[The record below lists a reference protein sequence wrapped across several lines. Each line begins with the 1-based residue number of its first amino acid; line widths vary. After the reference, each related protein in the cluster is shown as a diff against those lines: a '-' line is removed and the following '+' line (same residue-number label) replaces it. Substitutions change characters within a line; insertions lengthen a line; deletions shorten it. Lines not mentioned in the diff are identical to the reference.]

1 MAEESLKQSLQKY
14 GFTPNEAEIYIF
26 LSRSGPCPA
35 RLVARRFNI
44 NRMKAYRTLR
54 SLEEKGL
61 VESIMGRPIRFA
73 ATPLGEILERH
84 LKEMKDRVNDL
95 ESVERSILDTWN
107 NLSKENMSQVSE
119 PRFRIFQGRQQI
131 YDLLLQLTDRVRD
144 EITIL
149 TTPRDL
155 NRLSYMGFD
164 DRLQELTEAG
174 RRVHL
179 LTQVESAWIE
189 DIEYYQRFVDVRHV
203 DLPSAIR
210 VIIVDGRETITTVA
224 MDDTMSM
231 TTKDDT
237 GLWTDS
243 ASFVIAMKVFFESL
257 WNMAPPAENII
268 KSLKLG
274 EDPQEIRVINTM
286 GEYLSTFQSMIERSQ
301 TQIDIMVRR
310 INDLPLSLIDLVAVL
325 ERDVK
330 IRLLTQIEL
339 ENFPEIKQ
347 IPQSINLKHNPSE
360 TGLLL
365 LIVDDS
371 KTILNIPHWED
382 MGQAVWSNL
391 DSYVSTMIQVFE
403 DYWKNGQPLKETM
416 KLLTEIHD
424 YDQTIY
430 LIKSKIEE
438 SGWNVIKN
446 GAMKGANNAQYPF
459 SLVCTHLELENPIGI
474 ELVLGDDLFSN
485 IIRIGTY
492 QLKLKDQY
500 IIIATLHPNTEQ
512 EIDLAKIYNIIL
524 VDAVNSK
531 ELSQKL
537 LEYTQNLFK
546 H

>member
-1 MAEESLKQSLQKY
+1 MTEESLKQSLQKY
-14 GFTPNEAEIYIF
+14 GFTPNEADIYIF

-54 SLEEKGL
+54 SLEEKRF

-73 ATPLGEILERH
+73 VAPLGEILERH

-95 ESVERSILDTWN
+95 ESVERSILDTWS

-164 DRLQELTEAG
+164 DRLQELSEAG

-257 WNMAPPAENII
+257 WNMAPNADNII
-268 KSLKLG
+268 QSLKSG
-274 EDPQEIRVINTM
+274 EEPQEIRVINTM
-286 GEYLSTFQSMIERSQ
+286 DDYLSTFQVMIERSQ
-301 TQIDIMVRR
+301 STIDIMVRR

-339 ENFPEIKQ
+339 ENFPKINQVPK
-347 IPQSINLKHNPSE
+347 SINLKHNPSE

-365 LIVDDS
+365 LIVDGS
-371 KTILNIPHWED
+371 KTILNIPHWEE

-403 DYWKNGQPLKETM
+403 DYWKNGQPLEDTLKTLAE
-416 KLLTEIHD
+416 EQN
-424 YDQTIY
+424 YENTIDI
-430 LIKSKIEE
+430 IKSDFEK
-438 SGWNVIKN
+438 SGWAVEKN
-446 GAMKGANNAQYPF
+446 GSIEGLNNALYSF
-459 SLVCTHLELENPIGI
+459 SLVCNHSGHEKSVEI
-474 ELVLGDDLFSN
+474 ELVLDDDLFSN
-485 IIRIGTY
+485 IIRVGTY
-492 QLKLKDQY
+492 QLNLKDRY
-500 IIIATLHPNTEQ
+500 IFLASLRRHTKQ
-512 EIDLAKIYNIIL
+512 EIDLAKIYNILL
-524 VDAVNSK
+524 VDAVNPK
-531 ELSQKL
+531 QLSQKL
-537 LEYTQNLFK
+537 LEYTQNIE
-546 H
+546 

>member
-14 GFTPNEAEIYIF
+14 GFTPNEAEIYLF

-54 SLEEKGL
+54 SLEEKRF

-73 ATPLGEILERH
+73 AAPLGEILERH

-95 ESVERSILDTWN
+95 ESVERSILDTWS

-164 DRLQELTEAG
+164 DRLQELSEAG

-179 LTQVESAWIE
+179 LTQIESAWIE

-257 WNMAPPAENII
+257 WNMAPNADNII
-268 KSLKLG
+268 QSLKSG
-274 EDPQEIRVINTM
+274 EEPQEIRVINTM
-286 GEYLSTFQSMIERSQ
+286 DDYLSTFQVMIERSQ
-301 TQIDIMVRR
+301 STIDIMVRR

-339 ENFPEIKQ
+339 ENFPKINQVPK
-347 IPQSINLKHNPSE
+347 SINLKHNPSE

-365 LIVDDS
+365 LIVDGS

-403 DYWKNGQPLKETM
+403 DYWKNGQPLEDTLKTLAE
-416 KLLTEIHD
+416 EQN
-424 YDQTIY
+424 YENTIDI
-430 LIKSKIEE
+430 IKSDFEK
-438 SGWNVIKN
+438 SGWAVEKN
-446 GAMKGANNAQYPF
+446 GSIEGLNNALYSF
-459 SLVCTHLELENPIGI
+459 SLVCNHSGHEKSVEI
-474 ELVLGDDLFSN
+474 ELVLDDDLFSN
-485 IIRIGTY
+485 IIRVGTY
-492 QLKLKDQY
+492 QLNLKDRY
-500 IIIATLHPNTEQ
+500 IFLASLRRHTKQ
-512 EIDLAKIYNIIL
+512 EIDLAKIYNILL
-524 VDAVNSK
+524 VDAVNPK
-531 ELSQKL
+531 QLSQKL
-537 LEYTQNLFK
+537 LEYTQNIE
-546 H
+546 